1 MLSSHRRPEIYF
13 LTVVKNKGKSNR
25 MWMNEICVWNI
36 NGMITVVEI
45 RSDYTS
51 TASASWANLRPIP
64 FFRSLRPTATDGAI
78 TRPNYL
84 HDLCGYGTCK
94 FCSIPNQILLCWVQ
108 FTFVFKSAVTT
119 VCELITVGR
128 Q

>member
-1 MLSSHRRPEIYF
+1 
-13 LTVVKNKGKSNR
+13 
-25 MWMNEICVWNI
+25 MWINEICVCNI
-36 NGMITVVEI
+36 NGMITIVEI
-45 RSDYTS
+45 RSANMS
-51 TASASWANLRPIP
+51 TASASWANLRPIR
-64 FFRSLRPTATDGAI
+64 FFRSLRPTATDGAM

-84 HDLCGYGTCK
+84 HDLCGYSTWT
-94 FCSIPNQILLCWVQ
+94 FCSIPHQILLCWVQ